1 MLQLNLTLTDEQVNA
16 LQTAAA
22 AHGVTLTTIAQQAI
36 EEYVRKLERQAE
48 LQRPQYSLSLP
59 KDERD
64 RLMAEAA
71 AAAEDEYR
79 NNPELTAFEAN
90 EVYDYDF

>member
-1 MLQLNLTLTDEQVNA
+1 MVHLDLTLTDEQVHT
-16 LQTAAA
+16 LKTAAEQQ
-22 AHGVTLTTIAQQAI
+22 GVAIDAVVQQAI
-36 EEYVRKLERQAE
+36 DEYIQKLERKLE
-48 LQRPQYSLSLP
+48 LQRPQYILSLP
-59 KDERD
+59 DEERD

-90 EVYDYDF
+90 EIYDYD